1 MTGIQQDKQFIVWFG
16 INGSGK
22 VRMFLDEPVR
32 DDDLKIWV
40 GKNFC
45 NSVIQKQLETMVKGT
60 TLSWESDAQVIQLS

>member
-16 INGSGK
+16 INKNGK

-45 NSVIQKQLETMVKGT
+45 DSVIQKQLESMVKGT